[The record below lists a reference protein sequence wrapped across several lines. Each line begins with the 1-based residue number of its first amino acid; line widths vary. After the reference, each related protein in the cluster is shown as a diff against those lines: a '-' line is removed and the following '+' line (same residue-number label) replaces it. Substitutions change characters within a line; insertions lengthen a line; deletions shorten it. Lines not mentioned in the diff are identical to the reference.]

1 MVDEQ
6 NMKAKTKG
14 HNEYEKYQ
22 GKLWCCIEN
31 VNEHEDV
38 DSKEWDVL
46 KVGEEVQP
54 WSCDQKWSRRPLPT
68 LKFLEFKIL

>member
-6 NMKAKTKG
+6 NMKSKTKG
-14 HNEYEKYQ
+14 HNEYDKYQ
-22 GKLWCCIEN
+22 GKLCSSMEN

-54 WSCDQKWSRRPLPT
+54 
-68 LKFLEFKIL
+68 

>member
-22 GKLWCCIEN
+22 GKLCCSFEN

-46 KVGEEVQP
+46 KVGQKVQP
-54 WSCDQKWSRRPLPT
+54 
-68 LKFLEFKIL
+68 